1 MHCSLFVISIFY
13 TITQGLPWDKQRA
26 KFEGVRSTT
35 RKLVRIAYV
44 GSLRKQNMLEEIFMC
59 ADPTDRCDERQ
70 QEAYT
75 SCMRSFFLYMK
86 IGSNDL
92 VF

>member
-1 MHCSLFVISIFY
+1 MHCSLFVYNDLLS
-13 TITQGLPWDKQRA
+13 TQGKPWDKQRA